1 MHTHRDDRL
10 TQADNVRF
18 IQTAMRTPLL
28 EKDNEAELAVAW
40 REKGDE
46 KALHKIINAH
56 ARLVVALAAK
66 YRGYGLPMGDLI
78 QEGHI
83 GLLQAANRFET
94 ERDVRFSTYASW
106 WIRAAIQD
114 YVLRNWSI
122 VRAGTTATQK
132 ALFFNLKRLRARIEG
147 KAQRD
152 GEAVSAALSDDA
164 QAEIARA
171 LKVNPKDVAWMDM
184 RLGTSDQSLQAS
196 LYEDGSGEK
205 GDFLVDDN
213 PTPEEEVMDAHDGAL
228 RNEWL
233 QDALDHLDARE
244 RAIIKARHLRE
255 DGATLEELGEKLHIS
270 KERVRQLETRALAK
284 LKKELSAHAREIV
297 GSAG

>member
-1 MHTHRDDRL
+1 MQAYRDDRL

-18 IQTAMRTPLL
+18 IQAAMKTPLL

-94 ERDVRFSTYASW
+94 ARDVRFSTYASW

-147 KAQRD
+147 KAKREGQ
-152 GEAVSAALSDDA
+152 EISAALSDEA

-184 RLGTSDQSLQAS
+184 RLGSSDQSLQAT

-228 RNEWL
+228 RHEWL
-233 QDALDHLDARE
+233 KEAIDHLDERE
-244 RAIIKARHLRE
+244 RAIIKARHLRDE
-255 DGATLEELGEKLHIS
+255 GATLEELGEKLHIS

-284 LKKELSAHAREIV
+284 LKKELSAHGNEIV
-297 GSAG
+297 GHAA